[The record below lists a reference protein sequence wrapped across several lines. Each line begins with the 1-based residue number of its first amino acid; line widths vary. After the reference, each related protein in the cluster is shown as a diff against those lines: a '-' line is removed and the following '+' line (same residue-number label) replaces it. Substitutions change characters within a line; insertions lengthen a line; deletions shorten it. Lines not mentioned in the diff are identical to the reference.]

1 MLSMGSLLPIIAV
14 IAAVVAAG
22 VLLYKNWDKIKATAT
37 KIATAIKTA
46 WENMKTAVVDKIK
59 AMVEGVKE
67 KVKGLKDWLSTKWDE
82 IKTKVST
89 AWDTI
94 KNYPIDKI
102 KAMIENVKEK
112 VKVFRDWLG
121 ERWDAIKTRASNAW
135 EDIKNYP
142 IDKIKEMISEVKEK
156 IIDIRDWIDGR
167 WEYIKYI
174 TEYYWD
180 KIKEK
185 ILSPFETVKK
195 KVEGIVDKIK
205 GLFPI
210 DIGALFDKIKLPHFS
225 WEWEDVG
232 DVISL
237 PKISVDWYDKGGIFD
252 HPSVIGV
259 GEKRPEF
266 VGALDDLR
274 EIVREE
280 SGTGE
285 ITINVYGTPGMDVN
299 QLAQAVEQKLV
310 QAMKQRKK
318 AYGSI

>member
-1 MLSMGSLLPIIAV
+1 MTAEQNKGLP
-14 IAAVVAAG
+14 
-22 VLLYKNWDKIKATAT
+22 YKIK
-37 KIATAIKTA
+37 
-46 WENMKTAVVDKIK
+46 N
-59 AMVEGVKE
+59 
-67 KVKGLKDWLSTKWDE
+67 
-82 IKTKVST
+82 
-89 AWDTI
+89 
-94 KNYPIDKI
+94 
-102 KAMIENVKEK
+102 
-112 VKVFRDWLG
+112 
-121 ERWDAIKTRASNAW
+121 
-135 EDIKNYP
+135 
-142 IDKIKEMISEVKEK
+142 
-156 IIDIRDWIDGR
+156 
-167 WEYIKYI
+167 
-174 TEYYWD
+174 
-180 KIKEK
+180 
-185 ILSPFETVKK
+185 
-195 KVEGIVDKIK
+195 
-205 GLFPI
+205 LFPI
-210 DIGALFDKIKLPHFS
+210 DIGALFSKIKLPHFS